1 MLEEYLQ
8 FFKDEIKIVHY
19 NLKGESFKEITFR
32 REYVPFY
39 ESAKADEFIEFLEN
53 FCWDVEEVSGGF
65 IFKWEKDYIVV
76 IMDFVEWLEDM

>member
-1 MLEEYLQ
+1 MLEKYLQ

-19 NLKGESFKEITFR
+19 NLDEKSFKEITFR
-32 REYVPFY
+32 REYVSFY

-65 IFKWEKDYIVV
+65 IFKLKEDYIVV
-76 IMDFVEWLEDM
+76 IMDYIEWLKDM